1 MENNLKRR
9 DFLKA
14 AIASGAVLVAGGALA
29 GCAPSG
35 GSSSSA
41 ASTGGDNVIGTAPV
55 NFTEETEVLI
65 LGTGIAGMSAAMD
78 PVEAGLKVMLVDKL
92 DHIGG
97 ESFIACG
104 VMNVSGSVMQKDA
117 GIPGT
122 VEEKWEKYAPVI
134 EKAGETD
141 DMEYKKNVYLYQTEW
156 ANRVYQDYGA
166 KFQPLADYKDT
177 GAPTSMLLPE
187 HGIGDMTTVL
197 TPLQKGL
204 EQKGAA
210 FKLNLR
216 ALNFIVDKDGNPIG
230 VRFSDEKNNRPVDI
244 KAKAIIVATGGFS
257 CNQEMMSSF
266 LPNQAKLGPL
276 TVHSMGEGHQ
286 MCKAL
291 GGVYN
296 RMDMEANRMSDLA
309 QVTVWGYFGPNVQ
322 ITPQGRRFIKEDQ
335 SHDTPDKA
343 AELELGFWWTIFDN
357 QLITGSQKW
366 NVEMNMKSNASRLV
380 GPFNTLEELAAGMD
394 VPAENLIATFEK
406 YDAAV
411 AAGEDKEFGKKLF
424 LKSLAAPYYAMKHL
438 PYRYKTH
445 GGMKVT
451 TDSQLVDKD
460 GKPIANVYCCGST
473 VADSGSDL
481 SPNAGSGLV
490 TGKAVVAALKK

>member
-1 MENNLKRR
+1 MEANMNRR
-9 DFLKA
+9 NFLKA
-14 AIASGAVLVAGGALA
+14 AVASGAVLVAGGALA

-35 GSSSSA
+35 GDTKGTSSGTES
-41 ASTGGDNVIGTAPV
+41 VIGAAPIS
-55 NFTEETEVLI
+55 FTEETGVLI
-65 LGTGIAGMSAAMD
+65 IGTGIAGMSAAMD
-78 PVEAGLKVMLVDKL
+78 PVEAGHKVMLVDKL
-92 DHIGG
+92 DRIGG
-97 ESFIACG
+97 ESFISCG
-104 VMNVSGSVMQKDA
+104 VMNVSGSKMQQDV

-122 VEEKWEKYAPVI
+122 VEEKWEKYAPI
-134 EKAGETD
+134 LEKGGEVD
-141 DMEYKKNVYLYQTEW
+141 DMEYKKNVYIYQTEW
-156 ANRVYQDYGA
+156 ANRIAADYGG
-166 KFQPLADYKDT
+166 KFQPLTDYKDT

-204 EQKGAA
+204 EQKGATY
-210 FKLNLR
+210 KLNLR
-216 ALNFIVDKDGNPIG
+216 AMNFIVDKDGNAIG
-230 VRFSDEKNNRPVDI
+230 VRFNDEKNNKPVDI
-244 KAKAIIVATGGFS
+244 KASKIVVATGGFS

-266 LPNQAKLGPL
+266 LPEQAKLGPL

-296 RMDMEANRMSDLA
+296 RMDMKANRMSDLA
-309 QVTVWGYFGPNVQ
+309 QATVWGYFGPNVQ

-343 AELELGFWWTIFDN
+343 AELELGFWWQIFDN
-357 QLITGSQKW
+357 QLINGSQAW
-366 NVEMNMKSNASRLV
+366 NVALNMKGNANRLV
-380 GPFNTLEELAAGMD
+380 GPCNTLDELAAAMD
-394 VPAENLIATFEK
+394 VPADTLKTTFES

-424 LKSLAAPYYAMKHL
+424 LKSLAAPYYAVKHL

-451 TDSQLVDKD
+451 TESQMVDKD
-460 GKPIANVYCCGST
+460 GNPIANVYCCGST

-490 TGKAVVAALKK
+490 TGKAVAAAMKA